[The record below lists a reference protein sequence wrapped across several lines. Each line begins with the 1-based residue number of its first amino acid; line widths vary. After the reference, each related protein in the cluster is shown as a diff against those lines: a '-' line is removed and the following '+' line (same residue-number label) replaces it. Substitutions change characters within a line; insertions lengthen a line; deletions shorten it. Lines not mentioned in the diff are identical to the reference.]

1 MAIGVP
7 VNKQLQTP
15 PSGAARWNP
24 LRCGGMELPTN
35 IVIMA
40 KAIAIA
46 LLLTKHF
53 LLLPD
58 PFLPFVPGMDLI
70 PGALFQRAIQVLMV
84 VAALALLLNVRV
96 RLMAFLL
103 GMSLL
108 LSVVA
113 SKAYYGNNKT
123 FCGLMLVLASLH
135 QPGRPPWMLR
145 LQMVVVYF
153 GAGLNKLLD
162 PDWRSGVFSHNWVV
176 NRLHQ
181 PLFIALEPLLP
192 DLVLA
197 KMMSW
202 FTILTELFLS
212 VAFLVRRLYPLGI
225 WLSILLHSG
234 MLLFTGS
241 TFTLFF
247 YGMTAAMLVF
257 VDWPE
262 QPLTVIYDG
271 DCGFCDATRR
281 IFAKLDLEGGLRWI
295 PARSVQLE
303 RFGVTKEMARERVY
317 LVDGDRVLGGFRAFR
332 RMLLHNPAAYV
343 IIYIV
348 LAAPGPRDSLFR
360 NALVAI
366 LLILFSPVFAPV
378 GEALYR
384 AVAKNRHHLG
394 TSGQCALENR
404 R

>member
-1 MAIGVP
+1 MAMGFEVTP
-7 VNKQLQTP
+7 RLQAQP
-15 PSGAARWNP
+15 AEFVRWNP
-24 LRCGGMELPTN
+24 LRCGGLELPTN
-35 IVIMA
+35 LVIMA

-46 LLLTKHF
+46 LLLTRHF

-58 PFLPFVPGMDLI
+58 PFLPFVPGMDRI
-70 PGALFQRAIQVLMV
+70 PGALFQRSMQVLMV
-84 VAALALLLNVRV
+84 GAALALLCNVRV
-96 RLMAFLL
+96 RLTSFLL

-135 QPGRPPWMLR
+135 QPGRSPWMLR

-153 GAGLNKLLD
+153 GAGLNKVLD

-181 PLFIALEPLLP
+181 PVFIALEPLLP
-192 DLVLA
+192 DLLLA
-197 KMMSW
+197 KLMSW
-202 FTILTELFLS
+202 FTIITELFLS

-225 WLSILLHSG
+225 WLSLLLHSG

-281 IFAKLDLEGGLRWI
+281 WFQKLDLEGGLRWI
-295 PARSVQLE
+295 PSRTVPLE
-303 RFGVTKEMARERVY
+303 TFGITQEMAQERVY
-317 LVDGDRVLGGFRAFR
+317 LVNGDRVLAGFRAFR
-332 RMLLHNPAAYV
+332 RMVLHNPAAYV
-343 IIYIV
+343 VTYLV
-348 LAAPGPRDSLFR
+348 LAAPGPGDSTFR
-360 NALVAI
+360 NVLVAI
-366 LLILFSPVFAPV
+366 LLILFSPLFTPF

-384 AVAKNRHHLG
+384 AVARNRHRL
-394 TSGQCALENR
+394 SRNSQCALPH
-404 R
+404 